1 MGTKRFILT
10 ENERKN
16 ILNLYNYKGILKN
29 YTSNL
34 INEGYDDTYKNY
46 WKWCSVGLNPNA
58 KNKNLNYSKIANN
71 LLSGIEGAGTYKN
84 TIRTWLNS
92 VTYCGDLI
100 EVEKKYTTIS
110 GGQSLFSSLK
120 DELSEDSDWG
130 KNVAEPLEN
139 IKTRTEKYLK
149 TMKPETRRDLI
160 EKECGSV
167 VSATLDNGFSLVDQK
182 RYSQLRADVDNYKT
196 TTKWCEK
203 LKRNLYFAK
212 KKNVVV
218 PPPPP
223 VVTQQAGG
231 GGMPIGVTD
240 TNMKNDD
247 NTYWN
252 TLAMKLEDNGLQIK
266 TGGLD
271 FVDTPTFKVGK
282 YTINRDTRP
291 FIVYEIDVDNKIE
304 ANLAKMGNATPQR
317 YSGEDLSSVRL
328 LLLNDPKGRE
338 RVSLE
343 EFLGTKQKPQEDN
356 NRNQNRNQNRQRK
369 KVSSSRY
376 KLDTDGTYSL
386 YSKSP
391 KIAEVQRCLGLTGD
405 GMMGPRTV
413 NAVKAKLGKTSFT
426 DADVATLCSGSQSNN
441 NANNNSNNNANNNDQ
456 TPFTPEEY

>member
-16 ILNLYNYKGILKN
+16 ILNLYNYKGILKP
-29 YTSNL
+29 L
-34 INEGYDDTYKNY
+34 INEEDHQYQQKAKTEYFD
-46 WKWCSVGLNPNA
+46 WCSKDLNPQA
-58 KNKNLNYSKIANN
+58 KNKNLDYKDIAEKI
-71 LLSGIEGAGTYKN
+71 LDSIEGTGTYKESLKGH
-84 TIRTWLNS
+84 LNRI
-92 VTYCGDLI
+92 TYCGDLI
-100 EVEKKYTTIS
+100 AVGKEYKIISGNETLYDGLVGDVDDQQDWGRYVQVPLNNIKERTKKYIDN
-110 GGQSLFSSLK
+110 LK
-120 DELSEDSDWG
+120 NKKYSPQQIED
-130 KNVAEPLEN
+130 K
-139 IKTRTEKYLK
+139 
-149 TMKPETRRDLI
+149 
-160 EKECGSV
+160 CGSG
-167 VSATLDNGFSLVDQK
+167 VSDILNRGFMIVTLD
-182 RYSQLRADVDNYKT
+182 RYNELRADTNYYVKKQMCT
-196 TTKWCEK
+196 A
-203 LKRNLYFAK
+203 LNRDIYFAK

-223 VVTQQAGG
+223 GVTQQAGG
-231 GGMPIGVTD
+231 GGMPIGVTN

-271 FVDTPTFKVGK
+271 FVDTPTFKIGK

-343 EFLGTKQKPQEDN
+343 EFLGTKQKPQQDN
-356 NRNQNRNQNRQRK
+356 TDQNRNQNRNQNRQRK
-369 KVSSSRY
+369 RVVSSRY

-441 NANNNSNNNANNNDQ
+441 NSNNNANNNSNNNAK
-456 TPFTPEEY
+456 